1 MHEETYSFA
10 VGELDLTDK
19 QVKKVGRN
27 GFGADYTKTAT
38 VEYLKG
44 GVAEKRVVSSFESKH
59 GMLSTEETYHIISGA
74 ARLVGRREIRYEFEN
89 RGKRKLPSRRRTR
102 FTIRRAA
109 APGARR

>member
-1 MHEETYSFA
+1 MHGTVYSFAVQARRDFPDPADRNAAIHEETYSFA

-44 GVAEKRVVSSFESKH
+44 GVA
-59 GMLSTEETYHIISGA
+59 
-74 ARLVGRREIRYEFEN
+74 
-89 RGKRKLPSRRRTR
+89 RKKGGQQL
-102 FTIRRAA
+102 
-109 APGARR
+109 